1 MIIDKMFS
9 LFSDEKLREA
19 FEEFQEHEETQV
31 LKDGILRDMVNLIE
45 QKTPNPITM
54 LIMISVEHALLR
66 EITTRYYDLTKSK
79 GDGSEKTLNLPDK
92 FKFRSTVKGMQ
103 EVIYT
108 AIKAENNYVIT
119 WNFLGEHNDM
129 VMSVETMSF
138 HFNQNE
144 YEFVYA

>member
-1 MIIDKMFS
+1 MTMDKMFS

-31 LKDGILRDMVNLIE
+31 LKNGILRDMVNLIE
-45 QKTPNPITM
+45 KQTPNPITM

-66 EITTRYYDLTKSK
+66 EMATRHYDLIKSK
-79 GDGSEKTLNLPDK
+79 GVCSEKMTNLPDK

-103 EVIYT
+103 EIIYT
-108 AIKAENNYVIT
+108 AIKAENSYVIT
-119 WNFLGEHNDM
+119 WNFLGEHNNM
-129 VMSVETMSF
+129 VMSVKTMSY

>member
-1 MIIDKMFS
+1 MIIDKMVS

-45 QKTPNPITM
+45 KQTPNPTTM
-54 LIMISVEHALLR
+54 LIMISVKHALLR
-66 EITTRYYDLTKSK
+66 EMATRYYKLAKSK
-79 GDGSEKTLNLPDK
+79 GVCSEKVLNLPDK
-92 FKFRSTVKGMQ
+92 FKFRGTVKGMQ

-108 AIKAENNYVIT
+108 AIKAENSYVIT

>member
-1 MIIDKMFS
+1 MIMDKMFS
-9 LFSDEKLREA
+9 LFSDEKLRET

-45 QKTPNPITM
+45 KQTPNPTTM

-66 EITTRYYDLTKSK
+66 EMATRFYNLTKYKVDCS
-79 GDGSEKTLNLPDK
+79 GKTLNLPDK

-103 EVIYT
+103 ETIYT
-108 AIKAENNYVIT
+108 AIKAENSYVIT

-129 VMSVETMSF
+129 VMSVGTMSY

>member
-1 MIIDKMFS
+1 MTMDKMFS

-31 LKDGILRDMVNLIE
+31 LKDGILRDMINLIE
-45 QKTPNPITM
+45 QQNSNQNTM
-54 LIMISVEHALLR
+54 LLMISVEHALLR
-66 EITTRYYDLTKSK
+66 EIATRYYNLTKSK
-79 GDGSEKTLNLPDK
+79 GVCSEETLNLPDK

-103 EVIYT
+103 ETIYT
-108 AIKAENNYVIT
+108 AIKAENSYVIT
-119 WNFLGEHNDM
+119 WNFLGEQNNM
-129 VMSVETMSF
+129 VMNIGTMSY

>member
-1 MIIDKMFS
+1 MTIDKMFS

-19 FEEFQEHEETQV
+19 FKEFQEHEETQV

-45 QKTPNPITM
+45 KQTPNQNTM
-54 LIMISVEHALLR
+54 MVIISVEHALLR
-66 EITTRYYDLTKSK
+66 EMATRYYNLPKSK
-79 GDGSEKTLNLPDK
+79 VTLSEKILNLPDK

-108 AIKAENNYVIT
+108 AIKAENSYVIT

-129 VMSVETMSF
+129 VMSIETMSY

>member
-1 MIIDKMFS
+1 MTMDKMFS

-31 LKDGILRDMVNLIE
+31 LKDGILRDMVNSIE
-45 QKTPNPITM
+45 QQNSNQNTM

-66 EITTRYYDLTKSK
+66 EMATRHYNLTKSK
-79 GDGSEKTLNLPDK
+79 GDCSEKTLNLPDK

-103 EVIYT
+103 EIVYT
-108 AIKAENNYVIT
+108 AIKAENSYVIT
-119 WNFLGEHNDM
+119 WNFLGEHSDM
-129 VMSVETMSF
+129 VMSVGTMSY
-138 HFNQNE
+138 HFSQNE